1 VIVTVAV
8 ADVPVGKPLAV
19 RVNDQLT
26 LAVCQV
32 QGKYHAVDGKCPHRG
47 AQLAEGELAGDLI
60 VCPLHHFKYSLAT
73 GRCIMPRH
81 LKLRSFP
88 VRQEGDELKIELQVE
103 EHAPRPV

>member
-1 VIVTVAV
+1 M
-8 ADVPVGKPLAV
+8 

-60 VCPLHHFKYSLAT
+60 VCPLHYFKYNLVT
-73 GRCIMPRH
+73 GRCVMPRH
-81 LKLRSFP
+81 LKLRGFP

-103 EHAPRPV
+103 EHVPRPV